1 MNIPVSIPS
10 TFLQDSILRYLHSI
24 NTDESRISLYAYLG
38 RVLAS
43 NNEDW
48 VRIRRLARYGLDS
61 PDEDFLNEVFL
72 RTIKAKDEVQAE
84 SYFRVVI
91 TNESAARSYVKT
103 TARNLAIDIATN
115 LLDRSSAI
123 PNEVLGMGNVFAS
136 AESIEEQGARRQQK
150 YRDKAKLRLL
160 LRKDGT
166 TEQNICTVLKVNSIH
181 DVNAE
186 DLTAL
191 ANLVH
196 PDHELQEFLLQAL
209 ADKKRRSYAS
219 IS

>member
-1 MNIPVSIPS
+1 MSISIPS
-10 TFLQDSILRYLHSI
+10 TFLQDSILGYLHSI

-61 PDEDFLNEVFL
+61 PKEDFLNEVFL
-72 RTIKAKDEVQAE
+72 RILQPKDEVQAE
-84 SYFRVVI
+84 SYFRAAI
-91 TNESAARSYVKT
+91 TNEAAARSYVKT
-103 TARNLAIDIATN
+103 TARNLAIDIATD

-123 PNEVLGMGNVFAS
+123 PHEVLGMGDVFAS
-136 AESIEEQGARRQQK
+136 AESLEEQGAKRQK
-150 YRDKAKLRLL
+150 KHRDKAKLRLL

-166 TEQNICTVLKVNSIH
+166 TAKNICTVLKVNTIH
-181 DVNAE
+181 DVSAE
-186 DLTAL
+186 DLIAL

-196 PDHELQEFLLQAL
+196 PDNELQEFLLQAL
-209 ADKKRRSYAS
+209 AEKRRSYAS
-219 IS
+219 G